1 MTSFDSKKRLSE
13 EKALSLIKKIIEEGE
28 TVFTPH
34 VRKRIRERGYSDQ
47 DVIHVL
53 ENGKIENSEFDDVR
67 KNWKYKVSGT
77 DIDGDEGIVITAI
90 ISSRQQV
97 IVTVF

>member
-1 MTSFDSKKRLSE
+1 MTSFDPRKRLSE
-13 EKALSLIKKIIEEGE
+13 EKALSLIKKITEEGE

-34 VRKRIRERGYSDQ
+34 VKKRIRERGYSDQ
-47 DVIHVL
+47 DIIHVL
-53 ENGKIENSEFDDVR
+53 ENGRIDSCEFDDIR
-67 KNWKYKVSGT
+67 RNWKYKVSGT

-90 ISSRQQV
+90 ISNHQQV